1 MLLIASAT
9 LIAPAARAGDEGAV
23 SFSREIRPILSDT
36 CFACHGPDAAKR
48 EADLRLDTPDG
59 ATADLGGYAA
69 VVPGNPDESELYLRL
84 VEEVDDLR
92 MPPPDSGKRLT
103 AEQVEKAKQLFNDGS
118 CNACHVLADAGA
130 AGTIGPAFDGNAALT
145 HDLAVD
151 RITNGQGA
159 MPSFGWMPTEDIDLI
174 ATYIVQAKK

>member
-1 MLLIASAT
+1 MVGIAARMGGMTKAGLGAVALAAVALPVASAFASAEE
-9 LIAPAARAGDEGAV
+9 APAA
-23 SFSREIRPILSDT
+23 
-36 CFACHGPDAAKR
+36 
-48 EADLRLDTPDG
+48 
-59 ATADLGGYAA
+59 
-69 VVPGNPDESELYLRL
+69 
-84 VEEVDDLR
+84 
-92 MPPPDSGKRLT
+92 LT

-159 MPSFGWMPTEDIDLI
+159 MPSFGWMPAEDIDLI